1 MVLPPRLSYI
11 RIRDAEDI
19 EFVELVLNDVRYC
32 IPRRGRGTFA
42 QVFHEP
48 LLFAT
53 EHLSLSVHPKKS
65 RFGFSSET
73 ASDTL
78 TISSGQVLS
87 KLQGRKFQRK
97 GGKVLL
103 TLGVLSVT
111 LGVLFQTISTPR
123 NQGILNTTTEEFIK
137 ENIRQSPCFRALII
151 GKFGVG
157 KSSLISRIFGVEA
170 AVELSKIGIL
180 SVVEEQHSTSENER
194 FILHSCELREGNDY
208 DTVKAFIANRK
219 RMSHIKDQLHAVC
232 LCERAGVIGCVS
244 KYPLQENGEPIFE
257 EGAEVFLDDAKA
269 VLGNTPTIVIFT
281 KYDRLVGYMQR
292 SHDGDSE
299 AEAKLY
305 LQRYC
310 IQPIQDFMGGMNISY
325 VAVSS
330 QPAHEQGH
338 EELISLTYDKI
349 SESFTPQL
357 NTLSPVLLAAAMAQ
371 RMVPSLKAKFSVRI
385 GNQSQSLAMKRYI
398 RELTL
403 PEKDAGG
410 YWLSVLVSG
419 MTVWNFCDP
428 SRYLYSNE
436 FRESMTKMVW
446 NVSAAPESILN
457 TIYAAA
463 DLARTSNLVSFIT
476 LLPLT
481 LPLVLIKLYMRL
493 QYAARQF
500 VAYIV
505 DLTNVLE
512 ILFALTTNM
521 KGKKLTRT
529 AIRLAF
535 TVYSASERMQV
546 VHRIIRDFGHQIRD
560 RDVILENI
568 ASFLSS
574 DDMDTNVSRVLGL
587 AMDSVDLERDEE

>member
-170 AVELSKIGIL
+170 TYLRSDQPGQGDIEEELS
-180 SVVEEQHSTSENER
+180 SPQNER

-219 RMSHIKDQLHAVC
+219 RMSHIKDQLHAVW
-232 LCERAGVIGCVS
+232 LCVQVPIT
-244 KYPLQENGEPIFE
+244 ENGEPIFE

-310 IQPIQDFMGGMNISY
+310 VQPIQDFMGCMNISY

-385 GNQSQSLAMKRYI
+385 GNQRCRRVLAVCTSLRND
-398 RELTL
+398 R
-403 PEKDAGG
+403 
-410 YWLSVLVSG
+410 LSDCLRDIHTDIVS
-419 MTVWNFCDP
+419 VWNFCDP

-446 NVSAAPESILN
+446 NVNARLESILN
-457 TIYAAA
+457 TIYATAA
-463 DLARTSNLVSFIT
+463 SARNLVPFIT

-512 ILFALTTNM
+512 ILFALTTNI

-574 DDMDTNVSRVLGL
+574 DDMDTNVSRVLAL

>member
-19 EFVELVLNDVRYC
+19 EFVELILNDVRYC

-53 EHLSLSVHPKKS
+53 EHLSLSVHPRKS

-78 TISSGQVLS
+78 MISSGQVLS
-87 KLQGRKFQRK
+87 RLQGKKSQRK

-103 TLGVLSVT
+103 KLGVLSVT
-111 LGVLFQTISTPR
+111 LGVLFETISTPR
-123 NQGILNTTTEEFIK
+123 NQAILNTTTEEFIK
-137 ENIRQSPCFRALII
+137 ENIRQCPCFRVLII

-157 KSSLISRIFGVEA
+157 KSSLISRIFGVETA
-170 AVELSKIGIL
+170 YLRSVQQGQGDIEEELS
-180 SVVEEQHSTSENER
+180 SPQNER
-194 FILHSCELREGNDY
+194 FILHSYELCEGNNY

-219 RMSHIKDQLHAVC
+219 RMSHIKDQLHAVW
-232 LCERAGVIGCVS
+232 LCVQVPIA
-244 KYPLQENGEPIFE
+244 ENDEPVFE
-257 EGAEVFLDDAKA
+257 EGPEVFLDDVKA
-269 VLGNTPTIVIFT
+269 VLGNIPIIVIFT

-310 IQPIQDFMGGMNISY
+310 IQPIQDFMGGMNIPY

-357 NTLSPVLLAAAMAQ
+357 STLSPVLLAAAMAQ
-371 RMVPSLKAKFSVRI
+371 RMVPSLKAKFSVHI
-385 GNQSQSLAMKRYI
+385 GNQRCQRALDVCTGLRNVKFSDCLRDI
-398 RELTL
+398 HT
-403 PEKDAGG
+403 DI
-410 YWLSVLVSG
+410 VL
-419 MTVWNFCDP
+419 VWNFCDT
-428 SRYLYSNE
+428 SGYLYSNE
-436 FRESMTKMVW
+436 FREFMMKMAGDV
-446 NVSAAPESILN
+446 NSRPASIMNTAYELVILMDSA
-457 TIYAAA
+457 
-463 DLARTSNLVSFIT
+463 R
-476 LLPLT
+476 LLYVVPLFAT
-481 LPLVLIKLYMRL
+481 FALPIALLKLYMRL

-500 VAYIV
+500 VAYIA
-505 DLTNVLE
+505 DLTSILE
-512 ILFALTTNM
+512 ILFALTANM

-529 AIRLAF
+529 AIKLAF

-546 VHRIIRDFGHQIRD
+546 VHRIIRDFGHRIRD
-560 RDVILENI
+560 RDVILEKI

-574 DDMDTNVSRVLGL
+574 DDMDANVSRVLGL
-587 AMDSVDLERDEE
+587 AMDAVDLERDEGWHIDANSLQTS